1 MLFWS
6 TVLYFL
12 NKVLDIV
19 VEYYSYLANLFVFL
33 YKNFSFSLLFLI
45 VIFLFRKEISD
56 LLKRI
61 RHINLQNNNG
71 EISFHFSKLLDTS
84 SEFDSELDF
93 MERHYG
99 EAYDPHFGAGAGNTD
114 DEYDYYLSLIYA
126 GGKLNKE
133 LSKNGPFKTI
143 KNLHDAYFYLTKDKN
158 LINDKPTQVIE
169 KFYYNAMELQD
180 AGGYIPRE
188 DLIYKYSYF
197 IKTSLNLIDKRI
209 NKEQKKETNV
219 SDNQREEID
228 E

>member
-1 MLFWS
+1 MFWS
-6 TVLYFL
+6 TILYLL
-12 NKVLDIV
+12 NKVLD
-19 VEYYSYLANLFVFL
+19 YYAYLANLFMFL
-33 YKNFSFSLLFLI
+33 YKNFSFPLLFLI
-45 VIFLFRKEISD
+45 VVFLFRKEISD

-61 RHINLQNNNG
+61 KRINLQNNSG
-71 EISFHFSKLLDTS
+71 EVSFHFSELLDTS
-84 SEFDSELDF
+84 SEFDPELDF
-93 MERHYG
+93 MERQYG
-99 EAYDPHFGAGAGNTD
+99 EAYDPHFGSGSGTN

-143 KNLHDAYFYLTKDKN
+143 ENLHDAYFYLTKDKN
-158 LINDKPTQVIE
+158 LINDRPTQVIE

-197 IKTSLNLIDKRI
+197 IKTSLNLVNKRI
-209 NKEQKKETNV
+209 NKEQKKETDV
-219 SDNQREEID
+219 SDDQHEEID